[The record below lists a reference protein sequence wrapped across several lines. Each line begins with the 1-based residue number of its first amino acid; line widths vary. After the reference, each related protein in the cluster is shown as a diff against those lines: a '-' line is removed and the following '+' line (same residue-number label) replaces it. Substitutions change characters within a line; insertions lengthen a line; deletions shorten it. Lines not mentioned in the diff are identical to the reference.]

1 MNGKWYLIT
10 IQNEETIQALG
21 FTNWNE
27 LLARFHQELAYRH
40 ESRRSTVCI
49 ILSSTGQEL
58 KRDTYVSDT
67 PIE

>member
-1 MNGKWYLIT
+1 MNGKWYLII
-10 IQNEETIQALG
+10 IQNEEIIQSLTY
-21 FTNWNE
+21 TNWNE

-40 ESRRSTVCI
+40 ETRRSTVCI